1 MSRTSKKPKRTKEYY
16 MQRKK
21 FFSSCSDAFGV
32 MSVFAFIMILTGT
45 FDRLFPFGVRGL
57 YSIFALDTLSI
68 IAKWTYYKKAVKAR
82 EWSKKELND
91 SSKEE

>member
-1 MSRTSKKPKRTKEYY
+1 MSRKNKKPKRTKEYY

-32 MSVFAFIMILTGT
+32 MSVIAFIMILTGT

-57 YSIFALDTLSI
+57 YSIFFMDTLCI

-82 EWSKKELND
+82 EESKRELND
-91 SSKEE
+91 SSEG

>member
-1 MSRTSKKPKRTKEYY
+1 MSRKNKKPKRTKEYY
-16 MQRKK
+16 IQRKK

-32 MSVFAFIMILTGT
+32 MSIIAFIEILTST
-45 FDRLFPFGVRGL
+45 FDWLFPFGVRGL

-82 EWSKKELND
+82 EWSKKKLND
-91 SSKEE
+91 SSKE

>member
-1 MSRTSKKPKRTKEYY
+1 MSRKNKKPKRTKEYY

-32 MSVFAFIMILTGT
+32 MSIIALIMILTGT
-45 FDRLFPFGVRGL
+45 FGWLFPFGVKGL
-57 YSIFALDTLSI
+57 YSIFALDTLCI
-68 IAKWTYYKKAVKAR
+68 ILKWTYYKKAVKAK

-91 SSKEE
+91 SSEG

>member
-1 MSRTSKKPKRTKEYY
+1 MSKKNKKPKRTKEYY

-21 FFSSCSDAFGV
+21 FFSACTDAFGV
-32 MSVFAFIMILTGT
+32 MSVIAFIMILTGT

-57 YSIFALDTLSI
+57 YSIFLMDTLCI

-82 EWSKKELND
+82 EESKRKLND
-91 SSKEE
+91 SSEG

>member
-1 MSRTSKKPKRTKEYY
+1 MSRKNKKPKRTKEYY
-16 MQRKK
+16 IQRKK

-32 MSVFAFIMILTGT
+32 MSIIAFIEILTST
-45 FDRLFPFGVRGL
+45 IDWLFPFGVRGL

-82 EWSKKELND
+82 EWSKKKLND
-91 SSKEE
+91 SSKE

>member
-1 MSRTSKKPKRTKEYY
+1 
-16 MQRKK
+16 
-21 FFSSCSDAFGV
+21 
-32 MSVFAFIMILTGT
+32 MSVIAFIMILTGT

-57 YSIFALDTLSI
+57 YGIFLMDTLSI

-91 SSKEE
+91 SSEG